1 MMNKKTRIEEKIE
14 ERISA
19 LKIPLHNY
27 DLFYDF
33 KEIGKSRF
41 GIPVYKSK
49 WKKRNFAVV
58 HKSLNIDTIMDD
70 ITLKRLITENSM
82 NILVHEGK
90 IKIASFGLSKITNAE
105 SSFDE
110 CSLNLGSI
118 AYVEPQFL
126 KMKSEYDLTLKSDIY
141 SLGVVLWEI
150 SSGRPPFESF
160 LKKDQKELKE
170 LEKLLTNHIIRG
182 NREEPIGGTPPQYVE
197 LYRRCWDKDPD
208 NRPETRSVFESL
220 INIYYQSIDEIEH
233 PMHDEWKINK
243 GWTSGNKE
251 LDYFI
256 KESQLKAKCYDN
268 VIEWIPYDRLK
279 EIKEIGKGLR
289 PRFGEGTPA
298 PYIKLAKQ
306 CMDGDPTKRPSAEE
320 ICQNLFNWKRF
331 CDLDDECLNDEELE
345 IKMAF
350 LSETKKLHSKPSS
363 KLIPIHR
370 SKMINTLAITEA
382 LKNQSV
388 GIYVSKL
395 MGTVPISPVQI
406 NCANQ
411 LV

>member
-58 HKSLNIDTIMDD
+58 HKSLKIDTIMDD
-70 ITLKRLITENSM
+70 MTFRRLITENSM

-90 IKIASFGLSKITNAE
+90 IKIASFGLSKITNAG
-105 SSFDE
+105 SSFDQ
-110 CSLNLGSI
+110 CSLNLDSI

-126 KMKSEYDLTLKSDIY
+126 KMKLQYNLTSKSDIY

-160 LKKDQKELKE
+160 LKKDQKESKE
-170 LEKLLTNHIIRG
+170 LEKLLVNHIIRG
-182 NREEPIGGTPPQYVE
+182 NREEPIGDTPPKYIE
-197 LYRRCWDKDPD
+197 LYSRCWDKDPD
-208 NRPETRSVFESL
+208 NRPETRSVFETL
-220 INIYYQSIDEIEH
+220 INIYYQSVDEIEH
-233 PMHDEWKINK
+233 PMHDKWKINK

-251 LDYFI
+251 LDNFI
-256 KESQLKAKCYDN
+256 KESQLKANCYDN

-279 EIKEIGKGLR
+279 EIKKIGLR
-289 PRFGEGTPA
+289 PSFGEGTPA

-306 CMDGDPTKRPSAEE
+306 CMDGDPKKRPSAEE
-320 ICQNLFNWKRF
+320 ICKNLFNWKGSF
-331 CDLDDECLNDEELE
+331 DLDDECLNEEELE
-345 IKMAF
+345 IKREF
-350 LSETKKLHSKPSS
+350 LSEAKKLNSKLSS
-363 KLIPIHR
+363 KRIPIQR
-370 SKMINTLAITEA
+370 SKIINSLAITEA
-382 LKNQSV
+382 LKNQAE
-388 GIYVSKL
+388 GIYFSRL

-406 NCANQ
+406 N
-411 LV
+411 